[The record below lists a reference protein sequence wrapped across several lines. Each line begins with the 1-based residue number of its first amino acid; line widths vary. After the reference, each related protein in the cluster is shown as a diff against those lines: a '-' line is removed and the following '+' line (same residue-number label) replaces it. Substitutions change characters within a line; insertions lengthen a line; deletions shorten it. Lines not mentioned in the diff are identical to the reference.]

1 MRGVLVASTLLLLTN
16 IAFLGWALR
25 VGQQLRQPLPEPLAP
40 LSEDDLSATLA
51 GMPGYDGTA
60 PCIELARFIAA
71 MNLALDS
78 AGASPPLPDPP
89 LTPPRGRPAQRGPGV
104 VRRAGSP
111 EPPTPAPDLN
121 FAGAG
126 VLGRLREEV
135 AAAVVLPHRRPL
147 VFHQDRVESG

>member
-78 AGASPPLPDPP
+78 AGASPPLPDPFSAP
-89 LTPPRGRPAQRGPGV
+89 VTQGDCRLDSPETATQLLPYRRLFRQNELTPPPAF
-104 VRRAGSP
+104 SY
-111 EPPTPAPDLN
+111 
-121 FAGAG
+121 F
-126 VLGRLREEV
+126 VLE
-135 AAAVVLPHRRPL
+135 
-147 VFHQDRVESG
+147 